1 MLHMGD
7 DMTLEPLLQASL
19 SIQVHAAAALLA
31 LGLGIGQFA
40 LKRGSVPH
48 RLVGWGWVALMA
60 ATAGSSLF
68 IHELRLVGPWSPIHL
83 LAFTRFLDTVE
94 WLGNLLPHPVTLFA
108 LFAVAW
114 CCCPAARCPGLSV
127 PDPRPEGAA
136 GRAPDGMIRVVSL
149 LNAEGLRRIVE
160 NLVTN
165 FTGFVPLGTVLVALL
180 GVGVAERSGLLG
192 AAIRAMVLRA
202 SRHVSRWPSSCS
214 PACCP
219 TPPRRWATWC

>member
-1 MLHMGD
+1 MGD

-83 LAFTRFLDTVE
+83 LSVY
-94 WLGNLLPHPVTLFA
+94 TLVM
-108 LFAVAW
+108 LAVAVH
-114 CCCPAARCPGLSV
+114 AART
-127 PDPRPEGAA
+127 GA
-136 GRAPDGMIRVVSL
+136 
-149 LNAEGLRRIVE
+149 LRRHRNTMIS
-160 NLVTN
+160 L
-165 FTGFVPLGTVLVALL
+165 FVFALL
-180 GVGVAERSGLLG
+180 GAGAFTLLPG
-192 AAIRAMVLRA
+192 RIMHAVLFGI
-202 SRHVSRWPSSCS
+202 
-214 PACCP
+214 
-219 TPPRRWATWC
+219 